1 MPIYHASISFHT
13 GINPINFVWGKPAPS
28 LLPVKD
34 LSQALQTVLTDSDAA
49 TYALEYADPVGL
61 SALRYQ
67 VSSSLSTFDNTPN
80 SFDEICITG
89 VLLAHCFTA
98 LVVSD
103 DIYDYLSYTSDS
115 LLLRLVDIDHVL
127 FGDQNGGSIA
137 RECPS
142 QMGADIVTQFLAAGR
157 LEPHVVDVVR
167 KALGPLEISRTP
179 ATTVAS
185 KGYCRRLII
194 TLIDELACDDPQRE
208 VYSLPLMRAY
218 PRDSGSTQDFA
229 NFANS
234 VNRTAWWIEWKLRR
248 GESFSNVGYFG
259 PYSLAK
265 GDQWPVFETRVTL
278 DKSASMARLQPVEGW
293 MR

>member
-80 SFDEICITG
+80 SFDEICIT

-167 KALGPLEISRTP
+167 KALGPLEVCIMEARGKVEDYFFWLRLLG
-179 ATTVAS
+179 TVDA
-185 KGYCRRLII
+185 GRVARRRAERENLAVLPGEGFAVVGDYTGLI
-194 TLIDELACDDPQRE
+194 
-208 VYSLPLMRAY
+208 
-218 PRDSGSTQDFA
+218 
-229 NFANS
+229 
-234 VNRTAWWIEWKLRR
+234 
-248 GESFSNVGYFG
+248 
-259 PYSLAK
+259 
-265 GDQWPVFETRVTL
+265 
-278 DKSASMARLQPVEGW
+278 
-293 MR
+293 